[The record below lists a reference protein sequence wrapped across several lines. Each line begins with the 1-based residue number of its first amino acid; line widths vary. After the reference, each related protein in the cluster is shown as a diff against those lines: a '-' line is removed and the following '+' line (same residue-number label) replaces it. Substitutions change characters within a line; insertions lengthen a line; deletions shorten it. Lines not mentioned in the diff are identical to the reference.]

1 MKVVAF
7 NGSPRKNGN
16 TGILIRYALRELKN
30 EGIDTE
36 SGTTGWQKDPGL
48 HCMHEMF

>member
-16 TGILIRYALRELKN
+16 TAALLGVVLKGYWN
-30 EGIDTE
+30 MDEEGIEIMRTLGQNMD
-36 SGTTGWQKDPGL
+36 
-48 HCMHEMF
+48 

>member
-16 TGILIRYALRELKN
+16 TARLINHVFTALEA
-30 EGIDTE
+30 EGIKTM
-36 SGTTGWQKDPGL
+36 TTLGENMAWLLKRTAGD
-48 HCMHEMF
+48 